1 MQGKTEALKKSDT
14 RGDLARES
22 EHMRNKGKN
31 QPTKQQQTMINT
43 DVFLS
48 GWKLYKGREKYSFT
62 NAPESAGHGC

>member
-1 MQGKTEALKKSDT
+1 MQGKIEALKKSDT

-22 EHMRNKGKN
+22 EHMRNKPN
-31 QPTKQQQTMINT
+31 KQQQTMINT

-48 GWKLYKGREKYSFT
+48 GWKLNKGREKYSFT